1 MLRSLGV
8 ACRGSS
14 PPRIPWCQPTS
25 SVAGRA
31 VRPTSSTV
39 LWMHQM
45 SQHRVRMAMTTRC
58 VCWGSP
64 PRAAHGQ
71 TLHRQP
77 GAVAAVAAD
86 ADDVRSMRTWPDSRG
101 CVHCTRWR
109 DAPLSSR
116 GVLSLLLGRQ
126 PGACSEHPSGVDARG
141 NKALSRGARTTS
153 VVLRLIA

>member
-1 MLRSLGV
+1 M
-8 ACRGSS
+8 
-14 PPRIPWCQPTS
+14 
-25 SVAGRA
+25 
-31 VRPTSSTV
+31 RPTSSTV

-86 ADDVRSMRTWPDSRG
+86 ADDVRSMTT
-101 CVHCTRWR
+101 TRKTTIPGEYVAELER
-109 DAPLSSR
+109 VRALH
-116 GVLSLLLGRQ
+116 SL
-126 PGACSEHPSGVDARG
+126 A
-141 NKALSRGARTTS
+141 
-153 VVLRLIA
+153 